1 MVSRRMACLTLTR
14 RSGWPS
20 LHRRPIWYLSPLK
33 DRDFSNRSI
42 ILVSSGATSSSG
54 VIPIASISQN
64 FRSAA
69 SVGSSTFVKR
79 TPVASAFGL
88 EWGFPQIIQPSSV
101 SRAMEPVAF
110 LFIRPVTK
118 S

>member
-1 MVSRRMACLTLTR
+1 MACLTLTG

-20 LHRRPIWYLSPLK
+20 LHRRPTWYLSPLK

-42 ILVSSGATSSSG
+42 ILVSS
-54 VIPIASISQN
+54 
-64 FRSAA
+64 A

-79 TPVASAFGL
+79 TLASSLGL

-101 SRAMEPVAF
+101 SRAIEPVAF

>member
-1 MVSRRMACLTLTR
+1 MACLTLTG
-14 RSGWPS
+14 RSGRPS
-20 LHRRPIWYLSPLK
+20 LHRRPTWYLSPLK

-42 ILVSSGATSSSG
+42 ILVSSGATTSSG

-64 FRSAA
+64 FRNAA

-79 TPVASAFGL
+79 TLASSLGL

-101 SRAMEPVAF
+101 SRAIEPVAF

>member
-1 MVSRRMACLTLTR
+1 LFDVDRKVRLAFAPQETNLVS
-14 RSGWPS
+14 
-20 LHRRPIWYLSPLK
+20 LSVKGQGFLK
-33 DRDFSNRSI
+33 SFHH
-42 ILVSSGATSSSG
+42 LVSSGATTSSG

-64 FRSAA
+64 FRNAA

-79 TPVASAFGL
+79 TLASSLGL

-101 SRAMEPVAF
+101 SRAIEPVAF